1 MTPDPGKQYSI
12 RIVEAFQFAY
22 NVHCEQFRK
31 GTEVPYIVHP
41 MGVAAL
47 VGANGGDE
55 DQVIAAL
62 LHDAVEDG
70 CGLETLNKIREIF
83 GDRVAEMVLAC
94 SDAVSHPKPPWR
106 KRKTDFLKSIRCAP
120 EEVRLILLADKFYN
134 ATAIVADLRACGES
148 VWDRFTAGRDGT
160 LWYYAELVRAL
171 GDGWDHPVLDEL
183 RATVDSMHELAS
195 IERS

>member
-1 MTPDPGKQYSI
+1 MTPDPSKLYSI
-12 RIVEAFQFAY
+12 RIVEAFRFAY
-22 NVHCEQFRK
+22 NIHRKQFRK

-41 MGVAAL
+41 MGVAAI

-70 CGLETLNKIREIF
+70 CGLDTLNEIREIF
-83 GDRVAEMVLAC
+83 GNRVAEMVMAC
-94 SDAVSHPKPPWR
+94 SDAVSHPKPPWHE
-106 KRKTDFLKSIRCAP
+106 RKTDFLKSIRRAP

-134 ATAIVADLRACGES
+134 ATAIVTDLRACGDS
-148 VWDRFTAGRDGT
+148 VWKRFTAGRDDT

-171 GDGWDHPVLDEL
+171 GDGWNHPVLDEL

-195 IERS
+195 LERS